1 MMMRWWWD
9 DDDDLEGGDLND
21 GDFEND
27 MGCDVDPTC
36 SAKLAL
42 NAHQVDDRDG
52 RNFDKSDYHDENILK
67 IVAVVTIQLFFAKL
81 SLQGVP
87 KNVVLEFLQN
97 RSIGPV
103 WATGP
108 SWS

>member
-27 MGCDVDPTC
+27 RGCDVDPTC

-42 NAHQVDDRDG
+42 NAHQVDYWDG
-52 RNFDKSDYHDENILK
+52 GNFDKSDYHDENILK
-67 IVAVVTIQLFFAKL
+67 IVAVVMIQLFGKIDWVSPKKYHFGISQKQIHRF
-81 SLQGVP
+81 SLGH
-87 KNVVLEFLQN
+87 
-97 RSIGPV
+97 
-103 WATGP
+103 
-108 SWS
+108 WS

>member
-1 MMMRWWWD
+1 
-9 DDDDLEGGDLND
+9 
-21 GDFEND
+21 

-52 RNFDKSDYHDENILK
+52 GNFDKSDYHDENILK
-67 IVAVVTIQLFFAKL
+67 IVAVVTIQLFCKL
-81 SLQGVP
+81 TLQGVP
-87 KNVVLEFLQN
+87 KNAVLEFLEN

>member
-1 MMMRWWWD
+1 M
-9 DDDDLEGGDLND
+9 EGGDLND

-52 RNFDKSDYHDENILK
+52 GNFDKSDYHDENILK
-67 IVAVVTIQLFFAKL
+67 IVAVVTIQLFCKIESAGRPKKCRFGISRKQIHRT
-81 SLQGVP
+81 SLGH
-87 KNVVLEFLQN
+87 
-97 RSIGPV
+97 
-103 WATGP
+103 
-108 SWS
+108 WS